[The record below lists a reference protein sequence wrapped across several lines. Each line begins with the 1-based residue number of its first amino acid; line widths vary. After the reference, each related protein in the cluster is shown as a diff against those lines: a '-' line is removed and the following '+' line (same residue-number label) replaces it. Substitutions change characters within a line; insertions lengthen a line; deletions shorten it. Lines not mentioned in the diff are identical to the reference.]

1 MAIRVTVDL
10 RPFGTGEPETIG
22 ILDIG
27 NRDAIGQICD
37 YDYRFAAPA
46 RDGSGLVFGPW
57 HVMRAHDRR
66 HGIWVLVGQIL
77 ARRAAGDEELSDY
90 AGE

>member
-1 MAIRVTVDL
+1 MAIRVTVAL
-10 RPFGTGEPETIG
+10 RPFGAGEPETIG

-27 NRDAIGQICD
+27 NRDATGELCD

-46 RDGSGLVFGPW
+46 RDGSRLLFGPW
-57 HVMRAHDRR
+57 YLVRAHDRR

-77 ARRAAGDEELSDY
+77 ARRAASDEELSDY
-90 AGE
+90 TGD